1 MLVIKTCTCW
11 MLLTT
16 RAAQAVQGSRLL
28 TVGDEEGC
36 VSIVDTSAAT
46 LPDSL
51 YTDAANPP
59 RARWLAHNN
68 TIFDMAWA
76 KVGEGRRA
84 PACLPVPPP
93 SLSPPPTHTH
103 MML

>member
-1 MLVIKTCTCW
+1 
-11 MLLTT
+11 
-16 RAAQAVQGSRLL
+16 
-28 TVGDEEGC
+28 

-93 SLSPPPTHTH
+93 SLSPPPHTHTH
-103 MML
+103 NEDMYMTFATHVFNTHTHT